1 MADDISSRRSERRKA
16 RLSRKRKYGRSKVL
30 QRVVGVLVVLII
42 IGATWMILAKAT
54 KPYRIGYDESKE
66 ITDVRNQISKAELE
80 NKRLKQDIDYIKKP
94 EGKMVEAR
102 KLGFVKEGEVAV
114 VVEQPNREQ
123 YEMDQTKSPP
133 VKDTFFQSVRKQ
145 IAEFFAGFGK

>member
-1 MADDISSRRSERRKA
+1 MSDEISSRRAERRKA

-30 QRVVGVLVVLII
+30 RKILGVFLVLII
-42 IGATWMILAKAT
+42 ITAAWLIMAKIT
-54 KPYRIGYDESKE
+54 KPYRISYMESRE
-66 ITDVRNQISKAELE
+66 IADIRNQIKQAELD

-114 VVEQPNREQ
+114 VVEQPNRDQ
-123 YEMDQTKSPP
+123 YELDQMKTPP
-133 VKDTFFQSVRKQ
+133 VKDTFFQSVRKR
-145 IAEFFAGFGK
+145 IAEFFSGFGK

>member
-1 MADDISSRRSERRKA
+1 MADEISSRRSDRRKA
-16 RLSRKRKYGRSKVL
+16 RLYRKRKTGRSKLFRKMLGVFI
-30 QRVVGVLVVLII
+30 VLVIIAI
-42 IGATWMILAKAT
+42 IGLILSKAT
-54 KPYRIGYDESKE
+54 RPYRIGYAESKE
-66 ITDVRNQISKAELE
+66 IADVKNQISQAEAE

-123 YEMDQTKSPP
+123 YEMDQMKTPP
-133 VKDTFFQSVRKQ
+133 VKDTFFESWKKR
-145 IAEFFAGFGK
+145 IAAFFARFKK